1 MKKQEEVLGQIY
13 IIKNNINN
21 KVYIGQTIQDY
32 KRRWHGHKHES
43 KSIDRPLYRAM
54 RKYGYD
60 KFWVELIEDNIPYEE
75 LDEREIYYIKLYDC
89 INPKGYN
96 ISPGGQSFRTEEE
109 RQAMAERVSGE
120 NNPMYGMCGE
130 LNPFYGHH
138 HTEENKQIL
147 SQKHKDNYNNLS
159 QEEKEEICK
168 KLDILREKMIV
179 ERGGGFKGYHHTEE
193 AKRRQSE
200 AQKGK
205 IVSEETRELISKN
218 SGKKRKIVMLS
229 LKGELLNEFESIT
242 KACKYL
248 KENNIIENPKNGN
261 ISAVCRKERKTTYG
275 YIWLFYEDYI
285 NKNYKIGTLSKHSK
299 CKSVICLDTGK
310 IYPSMHK
317 AYLDT
322 GCNDKC
328 IKKCCE
334 GKYKAIKSKD
344 GTRLRWAYYNEE

>member
-13 IIKNNINN
+13 IIKNSIND

-60 KFWVELIEDNIPYEE
+60 NFWVELIEDNIPYEE
-75 LDEREIYYIKLYDC
+75 LDEKEIYYIKLYDC
-89 INPKGYN
+89 MNPKGYN
-96 ISPGGQSFRTEEE
+96 ISPGGQNFRTEEE

-138 HTEENKQIL
+138 HTEENKRIL

-168 KLDILREKMIV
+168 KLDVLREKMIA
-179 ERGGGFKGYHHTEE
+179 ERGGGFKGCHHTEE
-193 AKRRQSE
+193 AKRKQSE

-205 IVSEETRELISKN
+205 IVSEETRKLISEN
-218 SGKKRKIVMLS
+218 SGIKRKIVMLS
-229 LKGELLNEFESIT
+229 LKGEYISEFDSMN
-242 KACKYL
+242 KACNYL
-248 KENNIIENPKNGN
+248 KENGVVENPNYRN
-261 ISAVCRKERKTTYG
+261 ISNVCRKRNETSYG
-275 YIWLFYEDYI
+275 YIWVYYEDYI
-285 NKNYKIGTLSKHSK
+285 EGNYNLNFKTKSKSK
-299 CKSVICLDTGK
+299 PVICIDTGK

-322 GCNDKC
+322 GCDEKC

-344 GTRLRWAYYNEE
+344 GIRLRWKYYNKEE